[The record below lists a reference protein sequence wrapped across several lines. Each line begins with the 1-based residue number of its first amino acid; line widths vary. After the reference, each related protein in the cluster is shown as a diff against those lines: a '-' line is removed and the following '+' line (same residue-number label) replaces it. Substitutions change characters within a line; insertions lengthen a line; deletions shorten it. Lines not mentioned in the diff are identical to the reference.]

1 MKRKTKRYQEGGK
14 TEEQYKKEG
23 LESSKG
29 DKVGFFERLTMGN
42 IDDPRSEAYRRFGAG
57 RAKMDEEAK
66 KPVPETSKTSSDY
79 SGRNAKSY
87 GDDGMDVPHSSPTSK
102 TASEDYLEKRGAKPI
117 EKTGTRENT
126 LYKEDEK
133 KSKPPAK
140 KAQPDAGKAK
150 EKVGK
155 GYENIGKATSKSSD
169 AKDVKKPPVDEN
181 DKPVK
186 LGSQGS
192 FKFDSDK
199 GSSGVARN
207 RAGMVVNP
215 SFVAPKKASEEDIAE
230 AREALAKKRAE
241 QSRSFRESPLMKAI
255 SGGGS
260 RADFYRKKREK
271 EESDKSMKRGGAVR
285 KYAGGGT
292 ATSKPEPKKDTMPE
306 SMKNERE
313 NRRRDELNKREA
325 EGAAKEVK
333 RNMSTFGFKKG
344 GSASSRADGIAI
356 RGKTRA

>member
-87 GDDGMDVPHSSPTSK
+87 GDDGMDVPHSSSTSK

-133 KSKPPAK
+133 KSKSPAK
-140 KAQPDAGKAK
+140 KAQPVADRAK

-155 GYENIGKATSKSSD
+155 GYENIGKATPKTELPKPGESKVVGEGKLKPYP
-169 AKDVKKPPVDEN
+169 KDVKKPKPPVDEN
-181 DKPVK
+181 
-186 LGSQGS
+186 LETT
-192 FKFDSDK
+192 
-199 GSSGVARN
+199 A
-207 RAGMVVNP
+207 
-215 SFVAPKKASEEDIAE
+215 KKATKYGIGPYGAFSGIHKFISEYKTPAE
-230 AREALAKKRAE
+230 AR
-241 QSRSFRESPLMKAI
+241 REERL
-255 SGGGS
+255 
-260 RADFYRKKREK
+260 KREK
-271 EESDKSMKRGGAVR
+271 EESDKGMKRGGAVR
-285 KYAGGGT
+285 KYAEGGT
-292 ATSKPEPKKDTMPE
+292 ATSKPEPKKKDTMPE
-306 SMKNERE
+306 WAKNERE

>member
-23 LESSKG
+23 LELSKG

-140 KAQPDAGKAK
+140 KAQPVADRAK
-150 EKVGK
+150 ESKTRGVAPKIELPKPGQSKVVGEGK
-155 GYENIGKATSKSSD
+155 FKSYPE
-169 AKDVKKPPVDEN
+169 DVKKPKPPVDETPE
-181 DKPVK
+181 KT
-186 LGSQGS
+186 S
-192 FKFDSDK
+192 
-199 GSSGVARN
+199 
-207 RAGMVVNP
+207 
-215 SFVAPKKASEEDIAE
+215 KKATKYGIGPYGAFSGIHKFISEYKTPAE
-230 AREALAKKRAE
+230 AR
-241 QSRSFRESPLMKAI
+241 REERL
-255 SGGGS
+255 
-260 RADFYRKKREK
+260 KREK
-271 EESDKSMKRGGAVR
+271 EKADKGMKRGGMV
-285 KYAGGGT
+285 
-292 ATSKPEPKKDTMPE
+292 S
-306 SMKNERE
+306 
-313 NRRRDELNKREA
+313 
-325 EGAAKEVK
+325 
-333 RNMSTFGFKKG
+333 
-344 GSASSRADGIAI
+344 SASKRADGIAI